1 MTGAAV
7 AARGSKRLLAGREHL
22 RHRRWNQAAQ
32 DLGAALA
39 GQAGS
44 PHDWLGL
51 AIARLRLDQLSGAV
65 EAARAALALDTGL
78 LESREVLA
86 QALMQSNCHA
96 EAAQVYEQA
105 GDADA
110 FGHDSLLN
118 WGISLV
124 RCDRAQEAVPIL
136 LRAVSL
142 KMDSVPAYVRLGAAF
157 RQLKMFEEANEC
169 FRTAVALEPDNLTA
183 HGYLTHLDQFA
194 CRWDRF
200 HEDAQA
206 FVDALLRTERELA
219 DGQECT
225 PFALVAIPHDPMVML
240 HASTLES
247 RRQARGV
254 VPLPARRWQRAE
266 GERIRI
272 GYLSADFYQH
282 ATAMLIAEVLERHDR
297 SRFELFL
304 YSHGKDDRSQMRAR
318 LQQAGEH
325 WVDVSA
331 LSPEAI
337 AKRVRSDGIDI
348 LVDLKGYTQDHRFRT
363 MAYKAAPLQVS
374 WLGFPGTTGAPC
386 IDYFIGDAVVTPL
399 SHADRYSEKIAQMPA
414 SYQPNDRRR
423 PLPGAATRAQW
434 GLPEGRPV
442 LACFNN
448 VYKIT
453 PTTFASWM
461 RILAAAPDALLWL
474 LDGND
479 QAKANLRRE
488 AQAAGVDPQR
498 IVFSPAVPPAIH
510 TSRLP
515 LADLMLDTW
524 PCNAHTT
531 ASDALWSG
539 LPLVTLP
546 GEPFA
551 SRVAASLLG
560 AVGLGEL
567 VADDVAGY
575 ERIVL
580 ELLRDPQRLA
590 AMRRRLV
597 DERER
602 LPLFDAERFARELD
616 ALYERMAARARA
628 GLAPDHLPA
637 QAVTA

>member
-1 MTGAAV
+1 MA
-7 AARGSKRLLAGREHL
+7 AGREHL
-22 RHRRWNQAAQ
+22 RQRRWAEAAR
-32 DLGAALA
+32 DLSAALNVSR
-39 GQAGS
+39 GS
-44 PHDWLGL
+44 AHDWLGL
-51 AIARLRLDQLSGAV
+51 AIARMRIDQVSAAI
-65 EAARAALALDTGL
+65 EAARTALAQDASL
-78 LESREVLA
+78 LECREVLA
-86 QALMQSNCHA
+86 QALLQASRHA
-96 EAAQVYEQA
+96 EAVQVYEEAPDHQ
-105 GDADA
+105 A

-118 WGISLV
+118 WGIALV
-124 RCDRAQEAVPIL
+124 RSDRAQEAVPIL
-136 LRAVSL
+136 LRAVAL

-183 HGYLTHLDQFA
+183 HGYLIHLDQFA

-200 HEDAQA
+200 DEDVAA
-206 FVDALLRTERELA
+206 FIGALMRTERELA

-225 PFALVAIPHDPMVML
+225 PFALVAIPHDPQVML
-240 HASTLES
+240 HAATLEA

-254 VPLPARRWQRAE
+254 KPLPAARWRRRE

-297 SRFELFL
+297 ARFEVFL
-304 YSHGKDDRSQMRAR
+304 YSHGKDDRSPMRSR
-318 LQQAGEH
+318 LQRAGEH
-325 WVDVSA
+325 WVDVAA
-331 LSPEAI
+331 LGPEAM
-337 AKRVRSDGIDI
+337 AKRVREDGIDI

-363 MAYKAAPLQVS
+363 MAYRAAPLQVS
-374 WLGFPGTTGAPC
+374 WLGFPGTTGAPY

-399 SHADRYSEKIAQMPA
+399 AHAPRFSEKLAQMPVC
-414 SYQPNDRRR
+414 YQPNDRQRSR
-423 PLPGAATRAQW
+423 PGAATRAQW
-434 GLPEGRPV
+434 GLPEGRTV

-453 PTTFASWM
+453 PPTFASWM
-461 RILAAAPDALLWL
+461 RILAAAPETVLWL

-479 QAKANLRRE
+479 QATTNLRR
-488 AQAAGVDPQR
+488 AALAAGVDPAR
-498 IVFSPAVPPAIH
+498 LHFSPSVPPEIH
-510 TSRLP
+510 QSRLA

-531 ASDALWSG
+531 ASDALWAG

-546 GEPFA
+546 DEAFTT
-551 SRVAASLLG
+551 RVAASLLN

-567 VADDVAGY
+567 VARDAAHY
-575 ERIVL
+575 ETIVL
-580 ELLRDPQRLA
+580 ELLRDRERLA
-590 AMRRRLV
+590 AMRARLV
-597 DERER
+597 EGRDT
-602 LPLFDAERFARELD
+602 LPLFDAERFSRDLE

-637 QAVTA
+637 